1 MKRAL
6 ISVTDKTGVV
16 EFAKGLV
23 QLGYE
28 ILSTGGTAK
37 TLTASGLKVLEVAE
51 ASGSPE
57 IFDGRVKTLHPKI
70 HGGILFERDNPKHQA
85 EAKQHGIQPIDVI
98 AVNLYDFGGEA
109 VSHGLKAEDAIHHID
124 VGGPAMLRAAAKSLV
139 VSTPQD
145 YKAVIAYL
153 EKGKWEVEFRKDL
166 AAKTF
171 ALVSRYDGMVASY
184 LSGAVQGEPS
194 QKLLS
199 AQVACSKALPALQ
212 PRYGE
217 NPHQKAAFYTSSG
230 SLPFEQIQGKELSY
244 NNLLDVDAAWALA
257 QECAFRLHTTAIAI
271 VKHSSP
277 CGVAVGAVATKRA
290 LGAVGREA
298 KEDLHG
304 IFERSLLCDRRS
316 AFGGIVAVSVPLD
329 GPTAEAMASIFLECI
344 AAPDFS
350 PEALHVLSA
359 KKNVRLLRMPMS
371 TTPNLE
377 STESVRWNVR
387 SCLDGYL
394 WQSGDDAFAPPEQW
408 KKVAGKA
415 ADAECLRD
423 LVLAQLV
430 AKHGKSNAVAFV
442 KNGATVAIGC
452 GQTSR
457 IDAAEFA
464 LKRAETLHGSAAIQA
479 MVMGSDAFFPF
490 RDCVDLAARYGVRA
504 IVEPGGSQRD
514 GETIAAAEEHG
525 LSLYF
530 SGMRHFRH

>member
-16 EFAKGLV
+16 EFAKSLV
-23 QLGYE
+23 QMGYE

-37 TLTASGLKVLEVAE
+37 TLTGSGVKVLEVAE

-70 HGGILFERDNPKHQA
+70 HGGILFERDNPKHQS
-85 EAKQHGIQPIDVI
+85 EAKQHGIQPIDIV
-98 AVNLYDFGGEA
+98 AVNLYDFAGEA

-124 VGGPAMLRAAAKSLV
+124 VGGPAMLRAAAKNFAHCLV
-139 VSTPQD
+139 VPSPED
-145 YKAVIAYL
+145 YKTVITYL
-153 EKGKWEVEFRKDL
+153 EKGRWEIEFRKEL

-171 ALVSRYDGMVASY
+171 SLVSRYDSLVAGY
-184 LSGAVQGEPS
+184 LSGPTDPENS
-194 QKLLS
+194 QKVFK
-199 AQVACSKALPALQ
+199 AQTDCGQALPALE

-217 NPHQKAAFYTSSG
+217 NPHQKAVFHTKTG
-230 SLPFEQIQGKELSY
+230 SLPFTQIQGKELSY

-257 QECAFRLHTTAIAI
+257 EECDFRLSAPVIAI

-277 CGVAVGAVATKRA
+277 CGVAVGRDPTDSLNA
-290 LGAVGREA
+290 
-298 KEDLHG
+298 
-304 IFERSLLCDRRS
+304 IFARSLLCDRRS
-316 AFGGIVAVSVPLD
+316 AFGGIVALTVPVD
-329 GPTAEAMASIFLECI
+329 GPTAETMADIFLECI

-350 PEALHVLSA
+350 PEALKVLSA
-359 KKNVRLLRMPMS
+359 KKNVRLLRMPRPSMS
-371 TTPNLE
+371 HRNGAKLAH
-377 STESVRWNVR
+377 WNVR
-387 SCLDGYL
+387 SCLGGYL
-394 WQSGDDAFAPPEQW
+394 WQSADDEFAPTEQW
-408 KKVAGKA
+408 KKVAGK
-415 ADAECLRD
+415 DASAQCLRD

-442 KNGATVAIGC
+442 KDGATIAIGC

-464 LKRAETLHGSAAIQA
+464 LTRAVTLHGAEAIRE

-490 RDCVDLAARYGVRA
+490 RDCVDLAARFGVKA

-514 GETIAAAEEHG
+514 GESMTAAEEHG